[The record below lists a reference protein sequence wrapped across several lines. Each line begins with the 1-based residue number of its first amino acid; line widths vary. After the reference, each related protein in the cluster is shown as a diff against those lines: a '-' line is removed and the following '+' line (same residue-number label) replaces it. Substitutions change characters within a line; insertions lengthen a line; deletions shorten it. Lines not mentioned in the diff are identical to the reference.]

1 MRDDEPVTSGTNPF
15 RIAFMV
21 CFIAGLAFALAHCT
35 AQRTLDGFPRST
47 PSPDFGTVELQGDAA

>member
-1 MRDDEPVTSGTNPF
+1 MREAEPVHGVKPF

-21 CFIAGLAFALAHCT
+21 CFIAGLAFVLAHCT

-47 PSPDFGTVELQGDAA
+47 PNVDGGTLDLKGGNP